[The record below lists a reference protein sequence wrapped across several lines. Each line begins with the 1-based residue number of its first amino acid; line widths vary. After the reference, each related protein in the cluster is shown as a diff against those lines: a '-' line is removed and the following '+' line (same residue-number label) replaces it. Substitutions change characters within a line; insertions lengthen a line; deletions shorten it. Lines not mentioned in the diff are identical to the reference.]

1 MASSPIT
8 SWQIVGE
15 TMEIVTGFILG
26 DSKISADGD
35 CSHEIKQCLFLGRKA
50 TTNLDSILKRRD
62 ITLLT
67 NVHLSKLI
75 FPIAMYGR
83 ESWTIKKLSTH
94 ELMLLN
100 CGVGEDSWECL
111 G

>member
-1 MASSPIT
+1 MYVGKKNGLKLNIQKTKSMASSPIT

-50 TTNLDSILKRRD
+50 TTNLGSILKSRD
-62 ITLLT
+62 IT
-67 NVHLSKLI
+67 
-75 FPIAMYGR
+75 
-83 ESWTIKKLSTH
+83 
-94 ELMLLN
+94 
-100 CGVGEDSWECL
+100 
-111 G
+111 